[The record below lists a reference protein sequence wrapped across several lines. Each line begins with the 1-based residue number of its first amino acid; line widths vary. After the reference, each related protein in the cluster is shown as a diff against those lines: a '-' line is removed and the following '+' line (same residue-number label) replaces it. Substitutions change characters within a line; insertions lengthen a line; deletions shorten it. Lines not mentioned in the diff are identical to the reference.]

1 MDPLWSVKE
10 LFFPSPLGQGLL
22 TVKFPRDK
30 KFILPTDLMTFLFRL
45 LLVGLVSFA
54 ASHLA
59 APEAIGAEL
68 GLGGDWTTP
77 EPATGDIPTPQV
89 ESDPWADSFLPTP
102 GVPAAVKIEPVKRP
116 PAVPLVSTPSSP
128 QRVSTYQIQQNDQ
141 VLRFLEQFQIGYR
154 RAVVERWLTRSGRFL
169 PMALDVFRQ
178 KGLPEEL
185 VFTAM
190 IESGFDPVAVSRA
203 GAKGMWQFM
212 APTARQYGLRV
223 DRWLDERLDPE
234 KATVA
239 AANYL
244 SDLYKTFGSW
254 ELVQAAYNAGE
265 MKILRA
271 IQGTG
276 SRDFWSLSDSRFL
289 RDETKNFVPAI
300 HAVTI
305 IGQEPEQYGFTVR
318 PDEPLSYEQITVPK
332 ATSLK
337 HVASLSGIPL
347 EELIRLNSELRLKQT
362 PPDSPYH
369 LKVPRGSAPA
379 LQAGLDREVEVRK
392 AAMASRTGDRG
403 KRKVQAAERVTA
415 GVHVVQPHDTI
426 GGIAKRYGV
435 SVQQLSRWNDL
446 EHGARIFPGDRLRVA
461 AVARQV
467 DSEQGGFR

>member
-1 MDPLWSVKE
+1 M
-10 LFFPSPLGQGLL
+10 FP
-22 TVKFPRDK
+22 
-30 KFILPTDLMTFLFRL
+30 IHLMTFLLRL
-45 LLVGLVSFA
+45 LLLGLVSFA

-59 APEAIGAEL
+59 APGAVGAEL
-68 GLGGDWTTP
+68 ELGGWNA
-77 EPATGDIPTPQV
+77 EPPIAAEIETRPLDF
-89 ESDPWADSFLPTP
+89 DPWADSFLPTP
-102 GVPAAVKIEPVKRP
+102 GGPAVVKIEPIQ
-116 PAVPLVSTPSSP
+116 PAPAGPMVSTPASP
-128 QRVSTYQIQQNDQ
+128 RRVSTYQIRQNDQ
-141 VLRFLEQFQIGYR
+141 VLRFLGQFQTGYR

-169 PMALDVFRQ
+169 PMALDIFRQ

-190 IESGFDPVAVSRA
+190 IESGFDPVAVSHA
-203 GAKGMWQFM
+203 GAKGLWQFM

-244 SDLYKTFGSW
+244 TDLYKTFGSW

-265 MKILRA
+265 MKVLRA

-276 SRDFWSLSDSRFL
+276 TRDFWSLVDTRFL
-289 RDETKNFVPAI
+289 GDETKNFVPAI

-305 IGQEPEQYGFTVR
+305 IGQEPEQYGFSVR
-318 PDEPLSYEQITVPK
+318 PDEPLSYEQITVPR

-347 EELIRLNSELRLKQT
+347 DELIRLNSELRLKQT

-379 LQAGLDREVEVRK
+379 LQAGLDREAEARK
-392 AAMASRTGDRG
+392 IAMASRRGDHG
-403 KRKVQAAERVTA
+403 KRKIRVAERVTA
-415 GVHVVQPHDTI
+415 GVHVVQPRDTV

-435 SVQQLSRWNDL
+435 SIRQLTRWNDL
-446 EHGARIFPGDRLRVA
+446 EHGGRIFPGDRLRVA
-461 AVARQV
+461 AGARQA
-467 DSEQGGFR
+467 DSGQGGFR

>member
-1 MDPLWSVKE
+1 M
-10 LFFPSPLGQGLL
+10 
-22 TVKFPRDK
+22 
-30 KFILPTDLMTFLFRL
+30 LPTDQMARL
-45 LLVGLVSFA
+45 LRLLVLSAVFIS

-59 APEAIGAEL
+59 MPGAGGQELEL
-68 GLGGDWTTP
+68 GSAWTGEPTA
-77 EPATGDIPTPQV
+77 EPAAAFPADPTGAAPLVGEPLVSGDTADLL
-89 ESDPWADSFLPTP
+89 EDLWADSFLPTP
-102 GVPAAVKIEPVKRP
+102 GSAASAGTEPTEPSLTP
-116 PAVPLVSTPSSP
+116 PVAPVRTASSKGVSS
-128 QRVSTYQIQQNDQ
+128 YQIQQNDH
-141 VLRFLEQFQIGYR
+141 VLHFLEQFQTGYR
-154 RAVVERWLTRSGRFL
+154 RAVVERWLTRSGRYL
-169 PMALDVFRQ
+169 PMILDVFRQ

-190 IESGFDPVAVSRA
+190 IESGFNPVAVSQA
-203 GAKGMWQFM
+203 GAKGLWQFM

-234 KATVA
+234 KSTVA

-244 SDLYKTFGSW
+244 SDLYKIFGSW

-265 MKILRA
+265 MKVLRA

-276 SRDFWSLSDSRFL
+276 TRDFWSLTRSRLL

-347 EELIRLNSELRLKQT
+347 EDLIRLNSELRLKQT

-369 LKVPRGSAPA
+369 LKVPRGSAAA
-379 LQAGLDREVEVRK
+379 LQAGLDREVEARK
-392 AAMASRTGDRG
+392 AAMVARAAGHG
-403 KRKVQAAERVTA
+403 KRKIHAAERVTA
-415 GVHVVQPHDTI
+415 GVYVVQPRDTI

-435 SVQQLSRWNDL
+435 SIQQLARWNDL
-446 EHGARIFPGDRLRVA
+446 EQGARIFPGDRLRIA
-461 AVARQV
+461 AARQA
-467 DSEQGGFR
+467 DSDQGGFR